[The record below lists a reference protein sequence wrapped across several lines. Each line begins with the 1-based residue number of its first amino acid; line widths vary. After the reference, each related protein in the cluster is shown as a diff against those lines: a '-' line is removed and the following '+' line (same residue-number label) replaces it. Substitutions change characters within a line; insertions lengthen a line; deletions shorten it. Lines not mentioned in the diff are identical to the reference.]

1 MATILSQKALVR
13 FGTGA
18 TSDATSAVA
27 ETRNWDIKMT
37 PDFADDTVHGDT
49 FKSRTPTFQDFAVS
63 ITGLMSDV
71 ASTVGGLGTKGITV
85 VALAKTSGRF
95 YLYPDSTITSV
106 YWSGTGY
113 LAIDAH
119 TAPYDDFSQFNWSI
133 SANAAPGYQGAA
145 S

>member
-1 MATILSQKALVR
+1 MATILASKALIL

-18 TSDATSAVA
+18 DSLAMSAVV

-37 PDFADDTVHGDT
+37 PDFAEDTVHGDT
-49 FKSRTPTFQDFAVS
+49 FKTRTPTFQDFSVS

-71 ASTVGGLGTKGITV
+71 ASTTAALGAKGLITI
-85 VALAKTSGRF
+85 ALAKTSGKF

-106 YWSGTGY
+106 YWSGRGY
-113 LAIDAH
+113 VGIDGNS
-119 TAPYDDFSQFNWSI
+119 APYTEFSTFDWSI
-133 SANAAPGYQGAA
+133 AANVAPAYQGAA

>member
-1 MATILSQKALVR
+1 MATILGSRALIL

-18 TSDATSAVA
+18 DSLAMSAVA

-37 PDFADDTVHGDT
+37 PDFAEDTVHGDT
-49 FKSRTPTFQDFAVS
+49 FKSRTPTFTDFTVS

-71 ASTVGGLGTKGITV
+71 VSSTSALGAKGLIGI
-85 VALAKTSGRF
+85 AIAKTSGKF

-106 YWSGTGY
+106 YWSGRGY
-113 LAIDAH
+113 VALDSNA
-119 TAPYDDFSQFNWSI
+119 APYTDFSTFNWSI
-133 SANAAPGYQGAA
+133 TAAVAPAYQGAA

>member
-1 MATILSQKALVR
+1 MATILAQKAMVR

-18 TSDATSAVA
+18 TSDATSAVS
-27 ETRNWDIKMT
+27 ETRNWDIKMA
-37 PDFADDTVHGDT
+37 PDYADDTVHGDT
-49 FKSRTPTFQDFAVS
+49 FKSRTPTFQDFSVS

-71 ASTVGGLGTKGITV
+71 ASTVGGIGAKGLIT

-95 YLYPDSTITSV
+95 YLYPDSTIASI

-113 LAIDAH
+113 IALDGNS
-119 TAPYDDFSQFNWSI
+119 APYTDFSTFDWSI
-133 SANAAPGYQGAA
+133 AANAAPAFQGAA

>member
-1 MATILSQKALVR
+1 MATILAQKALIL

-18 TSDATSAVA
+18 DSLAMSAVV

-63 ITGLMSDV
+63 ITGLMSDNV
-71 ASTVGGLGTKGITV
+71 SAPSGLGAKGLITI
-85 VALAKTSGRF
+85 ALAKTSGKF
-95 YLYPDSTITSV
+95 YLYPDSTITTI
-106 YWSGTGY
+106 YWSGRGY
-113 LAIDAH
+113 IAIDAH

-133 SANAAPGYQGAA
+133 AAAVAPAFVGAA

>member
-1 MATILSQKALVR
+1 MATILASKALVL

-18 TSDATSAVA
+18 DSLAMSAVV

-49 FKSRTPTFQDFAVS
+49 FKSRTPTFQDFQVA

-71 ASTVGGLGTKGITV
+71 ASAPGGIGAKGLITI
-85 VALAKTSGRF
+85 ALAKTSGKF
-95 YLYPDSTITSV
+95 YLYPDSTVTSI
-106 YWSGTGY
+106 YWSGRGY
-113 LAIDAH
+113 LAIDSH
-119 TAPYDDFSQFNWSI
+119 DAPYDDFSHFNFSI
-133 SANAAPGYQGAA
+133 VAAVAPQYQGAA

>member
-1 MATILSQKALVR
+1 MATILAQKALVR

-49 FKSRTPTFQDFAVS
+49 FKSRTPTFQDFSVS

-71 ASTVGGLGTKGITV
+71 VSAVGGIGAKGLIT

-113 LAIDAH
+113 IAIDGNS
-119 TAPYDDFSQFNWSI
+119 APYTDFSTFDWSL